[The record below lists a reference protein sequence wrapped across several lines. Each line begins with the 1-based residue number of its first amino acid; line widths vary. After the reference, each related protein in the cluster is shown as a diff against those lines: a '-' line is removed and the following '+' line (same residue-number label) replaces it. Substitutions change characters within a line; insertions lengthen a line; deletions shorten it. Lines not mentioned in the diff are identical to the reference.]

1 MEILDG
7 VKPGEVVATSG
18 LAQLYDGAPVILA
31 RPRPRRPPPSPS
43 SMSLVDL
50 CVRRPVFATMLIV
63 ALRGCP
69 DASSPGGPRGAHG
82 RRSASGS
89 RRGSTAGA
97 RHDHAP
103 ARAAR
108 GTRRPRAP
116 ARPAGRGP
124 AGAGASVPAQAA
136 RRAGRARAR
145 RSAPRTAPAPAPDP
159 RPGVPAPPGVVEEI
173 RAELAHAVERFQARD
188 AEGVL
193 QHISEEYW
201 TGPLGKRAIR
211 AQLVTLLQVHQQVRA
226 RVTLDEVRL
235 VGQHAWV
242 WTSGEITGQL
252 AVVGTWV
259 QLFVWERELEVARRE
274 QGVWRLYGYQ
284 Q

>member
-1 MEILDG
+1 MI
-7 VKPGEVVATSG
+7 PGRRALLAG
-18 LAQLYDGAPVILA
+18 LAALAVGFRSGRPGAAQPVPAPPSRPKPPGAPA
-31 RPRPRRPPPSPS
+31 
-43 SMSLVDL
+43 
-50 CVRRPVFATMLIV
+50 
-63 ALRGCP
+63 
-69 DASSPGGPRGAHG
+69 
-82 RRSASGS
+82 
-89 RRGSTAGA
+89 
-97 RHDHAP
+97 AP
-103 ARAAR
+103 A
-108 GTRRPRAP
+108 P
-116 ARPAGRGP
+116 GP
-124 AGAGASVPAQAA
+124 AAP
-136 RRAGRARAR
+136 
-145 RSAPRTAPAPAPDP
+145 APRTAPAPAPDP
-159 RPGVPAPPGVVEEI
+159 RPGTPAPPAVVEEI

-211 AQLVTLLQVHQQVRA
+211 AQLITLLQIHQQVRA

>member
-1 MEILDG
+1 MITRRRALL
-7 VKPGEVVATSG
+7 AG
-18 LAQLYDGAPVILA
+18 LAVLG
-31 RPRPRRPPPSPS
+31 
-43 SMSLVDL
+43 
-50 CVRRPVFATMLIV
+50 
-63 ALRGCP
+63 LR
-69 DASSPGGPRGAHG
+69 
-82 RRSASGS
+82 
-89 RRGSTAGA
+89 
-97 RHDHAP
+97 
-103 ARAAR
+103 
-108 GTRRPRAP
+108 P
-116 ARPAGRGP
+116 ARPVGAQPVPAPPSRPKPPGAPAAPGP
-124 AGAGASVPAQAA
+124 AA
-136 RRAGRARAR
+136 
-145 RSAPRTAPAPAPDP
+145 
-159 RPGVPAPPGVVEEI
+159 PAPPGVVEEI

-211 AQLVTLLQVHQQVRA
+211 AQLLTLLQVHQQVRA

-252 AVVGTWV
+252 AVVGTWM

>member
-1 MEILDG
+1 MI
-7 VKPGEVVATSG
+7 PGRRALLAG
-18 LAQLYDGAPVILA
+18 LAALAVGFRSSRPVAAQPVPAPPSRPKPPGAP
-31 RPRPRRPPPSPS
+31 
-43 SMSLVDL
+43 
-50 CVRRPVFATMLIV
+50 AT
-63 ALRGCP
+63 P
-69 DASSPGGPRGAHG
+69 
-82 RRSASGS
+82 
-89 RRGSTAGA
+89 
-97 RHDHAP
+97 AP
-103 ARAAR
+103 
-108 GTRRPRAP
+108 
-116 ARPAGRGP
+116 GP
-124 AGAGASVPAQAA
+124 AAP
-136 RRAGRARAR
+136 
-145 RSAPRTAPAPAPDP
+145 APRTAPAPDP
-159 RPGVPAPPGVVEEI
+159 RPGTPAPPAVVEEI

-211 AQLVTLLQVHQQVRA
+211 AQLITLLQIHQQVRA
-226 RVTLDEVRL
+226 RVTLVEVRL

-242 WTSGEITGQL
+242 WSSGEITGQL

>member
-1 MEILDG
+1 MI
-7 VKPGEVVATSG
+7 PGRRALLAG
-18 LAQLYDGAPVILA
+18 LAALAVGFRSGRPVAAQPVPAPPSRPKPPGAPA
-31 RPRPRRPPPSPS
+31 
-43 SMSLVDL
+43 
-50 CVRRPVFATMLIV
+50 
-63 ALRGCP
+63 
-69 DASSPGGPRGAHG
+69 
-82 RRSASGS
+82 
-89 RRGSTAGA
+89 
-97 RHDHAP
+97 AP
-103 ARAAR
+103 A
-108 GTRRPRAP
+108 P
-116 ARPAGRGP
+116 GP
-124 AGAGASVPAQAA
+124 AAP
-136 RRAGRARAR
+136 
-145 RSAPRTAPAPAPDP
+145 APRTAPAPDP
-159 RPGVPAPPGVVEEI
+159 RPGTPAPPAVVEEI

-211 AQLVTLLQVHQQVRA
+211 AQLVTLLQIHQQVRA

>member
-1 MEILDG
+1 MILG
-7 VKPGEVVATSG
+7 RRALLAG
-18 LAQLYDGAPVILA
+18 LATLAVGFRSGRPVAAQPVPAPPSRPKAPGAPA
-31 RPRPRRPPPSPS
+31 
-43 SMSLVDL
+43 
-50 CVRRPVFATMLIV
+50 
-63 ALRGCP
+63 
-69 DASSPGGPRGAHG
+69 
-82 RRSASGS
+82 
-89 RRGSTAGA
+89 
-97 RHDHAP
+97 AP
-103 ARAAR
+103 APGPA
-108 GTRRPRAP
+108 AP
-116 ARPAGRGP
+116 APAP
-124 AGAGASVPAQAA
+124 
-136 RRAGRARAR
+136 
-145 RSAPRTAPAPAPDP
+145 APRTAPAPSPDP
-159 RPGVPAPPGVVEEI
+159 RPGTPAPPAVVEEI
-173 RAELAHAVERFQARD
+173 RRELAHAVERFQARD

-211 AQLVTLLQVHQQVRA
+211 AQLVTLLQIHQQVRA

>member
-1 MEILDG
+1 MI
-7 VKPGEVVATSG
+7 PGRRALLAG
-18 LAQLYDGAPVILA
+18 LAALAVGFRSGRPVAAQPVPAPPSRPKPPGAPA
-31 RPRPRRPPPSPS
+31 
-43 SMSLVDL
+43 
-50 CVRRPVFATMLIV
+50 
-63 ALRGCP
+63 
-69 DASSPGGPRGAHG
+69 
-82 RRSASGS
+82 
-89 RRGSTAGA
+89 
-97 RHDHAP
+97 AP
-103 ARAAR
+103 A
-108 GTRRPRAP
+108 P
-116 ARPAGRGP
+116 GP
-124 AGAGASVPAQAA
+124 AAP
-136 RRAGRARAR
+136 
-145 RSAPRTAPAPAPDP
+145 APRTAPAPAPDP
-159 RPGVPAPPGVVEEI
+159 RPGTPAPPAVVEEI

-201 TGPLGKRAIR
+201 TGPLGKRGIR
-211 AQLVTLLQVHQQVRA
+211 AQLVTLLQIHQQVRA

>member
-1 MEILDG
+1 
-7 VKPGEVVATSG
+7 
-18 LAQLYDGAPVILA
+18 
-31 RPRPRRPPPSPS
+31 
-43 SMSLVDL
+43 MSLVDL

-63 ALRGCP
+63 ALVVLGL
-69 DASSPGGPRGAHG
+69 ASYRDLGLDIFPKVDIP
-82 RRSASGS
+82 
-89 RRGSTAGA
+89 TVTVT
-97 RHDHAP
+97 
-103 ARAAR
+103 
-108 GTRRPRAP
+108 TRL
-116 ARPAGRGP
+116 
-124 AGAGASVPAQAA
+124 
-136 RRAGRARAR
+136 
-145 RSAPRTAPAPAPDP
+145 
-159 RPGVPAPPGVVEEI
+159 PGVVEEI
-173 RAELAHAVERFQARD
+173 RAELAHVVERFQARD

-211 AQLVTLLQVHQQVRA
+211 AQLLTLLQVHQQVRA

-252 AVVGTWV
+252 AVVGTWM

>member
-1 MEILDG
+1 MI
-7 VKPGEVVATSG
+7 PGRRALLAG
-18 LAQLYDGAPVILA
+18 LAALAVGFRSGRPVAAQPVPAPPSRPKPPGAPA
-31 RPRPRRPPPSPS
+31 
-43 SMSLVDL
+43 
-50 CVRRPVFATMLIV
+50 
-63 ALRGCP
+63 
-69 DASSPGGPRGAHG
+69 
-82 RRSASGS
+82 
-89 RRGSTAGA
+89 
-97 RHDHAP
+97 AP
-103 ARAAR
+103 A
-108 GTRRPRAP
+108 P
-116 ARPAGRGP
+116 GP
-124 AGAGASVPAQAA
+124 AAP
-136 RRAGRARAR
+136 
-145 RSAPRTAPAPAPDP
+145 APRTAPAPAPDP
-159 RPGVPAPPGVVEEI
+159 RPGTPAPPAVVEEI

-193 QHISEEYW
+193 RHISEEYW

-211 AQLVTLLQVHQQVRA
+211 AQLLTLLQVHQQVRA

>member
-1 MEILDG
+1 MSPDPWARG
-7 VKPGEVVATSG
+7 VVPHRRAVLAG
-18 LAQLYDGAPVILA
+18 LAALALGLRPDRPVGAQPVPA
-31 RPRPRRPPPSPS
+31 PPPRPKP
-43 SMSLVDL
+43 
-50 CVRRPVFATMLIV
+50 
-63 ALRGCP
+63 
-69 DASSPGGPRGAHG
+69 PGGP
-82 RRSASGS
+82 
-89 RRGSTAGA
+89 AGPGPS
-97 RHDHAP
+97 AP
-103 ARAAR
+103 A
-108 GTRRPRAP
+108 PRA
-116 ARPAGRGP
+116 
-124 AGAGASVPAQAA
+124 
-136 RRAGRARAR
+136 
-145 RSAPRTAPAPAPDP
+145 APAPDP
-159 RPGVPAPPGVVEEI
+159 RPGAPASPAVVDEI
-173 RAELAHAVERFQARD
+173 RVELAHAIDRFQARD

-211 AQLVTLLQVHQQVRA
+211 AQIVTILQVHQQVRA
-226 RVTLDEVRL
+226 RVRLDDVRR

>member
-1 MEILDG
+1 MIARRHAVLAALAALALG
-7 VKPGEVVATSG
+7 LRPG
-18 LAQLYDGAPVILA
+18 
-31 RPRPRRPPPSPS
+31 
-43 SMSLVDL
+43 
-50 CVRRPVFATMLIV
+50 RPV
-63 ALRGCP
+63 
-69 DASSPGGPRGAHG
+69 
-82 RRSASGS
+82 
-89 RRGSTAGA
+89 
-97 RHDHAP
+97 
-103 ARAAR
+103 RAQ
-108 GTRRPRAP
+108 
-116 ARPAGRGP
+116 
-124 AGAGASVPAQAA
+124 SVPAPPPRPTPPGAPPAPRPAA
-136 RRAGRARAR
+136 P
-145 RSAPRTAPAPAPDP
+145 APRTAPAPTPDP
-159 RPGVPAPPGVVEEI
+159 RPGAPAPPAVVEEI
-173 RAELAHAVERFQARD
+173 RAELAHAIERFQARD

-211 AQLVTLLQVHQQVRA
+211 AQLVTLLQLHQQVRA

>member
-1 MEILDG
+1 MTAPSRRAVLLALAALA
-7 VKPGEVVATSG
+7 VG
-18 LAQLYDGAPVILA
+18 LRAG
-31 RPRPRRPPPSPS
+31 R
-43 SMSLVDL
+43 
-50 CVRRPVFATMLIV
+50 
-63 ALRGCP
+63 
-69 DASSPGGPRGAHG
+69 PGGAQPVP
-82 RRSASGS
+82 
-89 RRGSTAGA
+89 
-97 RHDHAP
+97 AP
-103 ARAAR
+103 
-108 GTRRPRAP
+108 P
-116 ARPAGRGP
+116 ARPKPPRP
-124 AGAGASVPAQAA
+124 A
-136 RRAGRARAR
+136 
-145 RSAPRTAPAPAPDP
+145 TAPAPPAAPAPQTTPAPGP
-159 RPGVPAPPGVVEEI
+159 RPGTPAPPAVVEEM
-173 RAELAHAVERFQARD
+173 RAAIAQAVERFQARD

-211 AQLVTLLQVHQQVRA
+211 AQLVTLLQLHQQVRA

-252 AVVGTWV
+252 AVVGQWL